1 MHSLPFALTL
11 FLSAS
16 LGMSVQPLAGK
27 LLLPAAGGTPAVWST
42 CLMFFQIALLAGYLA
57 ADRLAGRRL
66 VYLGLWL
73 FALPLVLLVSQIAEP
88 TWVAGNTEY
97 PFLGLLGY
105 LAVAF
110 GPGYVLVST
119 TAPTLQRWFADS
131 PGRNPYPLYAASNVG
146 SLYGLISYPFLV
158 EPNSTLAEQ
167 QTAFR
172 FGIVVL
178 FFLIV
183 GCAMMAKPEPQV
195 QAVVPRTPL
204 PRRSRRLI
212 FLLAALMSCWLTATT
227 THLTTDLAPVPLL
240 WVVPL
245 ALYLLSFV
253 VVFARWP
260 EAARTLLGRV
270 VPAALVFLVIA
281 LAVQATEPV
290 ELVVGL
296 HLSVFFL
303 AALLCHG
310 EVAALKP
317 PPAQLTD
324 FYLMLSLG
332 GVAGG
337 TFAAVLA
344 PVVFSRLGMIE
355 YPACLVLAAL
365 VRPGLRSIGPTRRDT
380 FLLIGFI
387 FAAGLVRIAADKW
400 LSLALVD
407 TDALTARIIRSG
419 LTVGLPATAAFV
431 LVRGPVRFA
440 GALAFVLILGASD
453 RRIHGEVLEQSRNF
467 FGRLRVTR
475 SEDGDTI
482 RLVHGTTQHGAER
495 TADGDRPKPLMY
507 YHERGPV
514 GRLFRELPAERTR
527 RVGVVGL
534 GVGAMAY
541 YAEPGSRWTFF
552 EIDPAVVRIARDSGR
567 FHFLPSCRGDWDV
580 VVGDARRELVGQP
593 DGSFDLLVLDA
604 FSSDAVPVHLL
615 TAEAFAL
622 YARKLSPDGVLVLHL
637 SNRYLDL
644 PPLAARLGQT
654 CEPPFEMRLDDDA
667 ASETEAAD
675 GKFPSTWAVLARK
688 PSDWGP
694 ALQRSIRF
702 QKSHVTP
709 GPVWTDDYS
718 SLRGI
723 WK

>member
-1 MHSLPFALTL
+1 MRSLPFALTL
-11 FLSAS
+11 FLSAAV
-16 LGMSVQPLAGK
+16 GMSVQPLAGK
-27 LLLPAAGGTPAVWST
+27 LLLPAAGGTPAVWSS
-42 CLMFFQIALLAGYLA
+42 CLMFFQVALLAGYLT
-57 ADRLAGRRL
+57 ADRLAARRL
-66 VYLGLWL
+66 IYLGLWL
-73 FALPLVLLVSQIAEP
+73 AALPLVVLVAPLAEP
-88 TWVAGNTEY
+88 AWVAGNSEF

-110 GPGYVLVST
+110 GPGYLLVST
-119 TAPTLQRWFADS
+119 TAPTLQRWFAET
-131 PGRNPYPLYAASNVG
+131 PGNNPYPLYAASNVG
-146 SLYGLISYPFLV
+146 SLSGLIAYPFLV
-158 EPNSTLAEQ
+158 EPNITLAEQ
-167 QTAFR
+167 QAGFR
-172 FGIVVL
+172 FGIGVV
-178 FFLIV
+178 FVLIV
-183 GCAMMAKPEPQV
+183 GCAILVRPHLTSEV
-195 QAVVPRTPL
+195 RLPRMPL
-204 PRRSRRLI
+204 PRRSRCFI
-212 FLLAALMSCWLTATT
+212 FPLAALMSCWLTATT

-245 ALYLLSFV
+245 ALYLFSFI

-260 EAARTLLGRV
+260 EGMRRVLGRI

-296 HLSVFFL
+296 HLGVFFL

-310 EVAALKP
+310 EIAALKP

-337 TFAAVLA
+337 IFAAVVA
-344 PVVFSRLGMIE
+344 PLVFSRFGMIE

-365 VRPGLRSIGPTRRDT
+365 VRPELKSIPPTRRDM
-380 FLLIGFI
+380 FLLIGFV
-387 FAAGLVRIAADKW
+387 FAAGLLRIAADEW
-400 LSLALVD
+400 LTLALGN
-407 TDALTARIIRSG
+407 TDALTARIVRSG
-419 LTVGLPATAAFV
+419 LTIGLLAMAAFA

-453 RRIHGEVLEQSRNF
+453 RRIHGLVLEQSRNF
-467 FGRLRVTR
+467 FGRLMVTQ
-475 SEDGDTI
+475 SEDGGTI

-495 TADGDRPKPLMY
+495 RADGERPKPLMY

-514 GRLFRELPAERTR
+514 GRLFRELPAERKT

-541 YAEPGSRWTFF
+541 YADPVSRWTFF

-567 FHFLPSCRGDWDV
+567 FHFLQSCRGDWNV
-580 VVGDARRELVGQP
+580 IVGDARRELERMPEGT
-593 DGSFDLLVLDA
+593 FDLLVLDA

-615 TAEAFAL
+615 TVEAFAL
-622 YARKLSPDGVLVLHL
+622 YAKKLKPNGVLALHL

-644 PPLAARLGQT
+644 PPLAARLGQAA
-654 CEPPFEMRLDDDA
+654 EPPFALRLDDDA
-667 ASETEAAD
+667 ASDDEAAD
-675 GKFPSTWAVLARK
+675 GKFPSTWAILARD
-688 PSDWGP
+688 PADWGP

-702 QKSHVTP
+702 QKMLPNHLNKNLQTE
-709 GPVWTDDYS
+709 D
-718 SLRGI
+718 
-723 WK
+723 